1 VTVRP
6 TVQIQLVCPVMSMR
20 RASRLWPATIVAH
33 GAVMLHIAPT
43 SLAAIAV
50 TSPPRGTGLTGN
62 VRRAVESAGSDG
74 DGLTMFVVGSGPVGS
89 GSVVAS
95 GGSDGTAGDGTASE
109 GNATDGSGA
118 SVTAGGASV
127 GGADTISGADVV
139 AAITG
144 SGAGV
149 LGVSDLAGAH
159 AATANRTT
167 HHRLVTRTR

>member
-1 VTVRP
+1 
-6 TVQIQLVCPVMSMR
+6 
-20 RASRLWPATIVAH
+20 
-33 GAVMLHIAPT
+33 MLHIAPT

-50 TSPPRGTGLTGN
+50 TRPPRGTGLTGK
-62 VRRAVESAGSDG
+62 VRRAVESAGNDG

-95 GGSDGTAGDGTASE
+95 GGSDGSASVGT
-109 GNATDGSGA
+109 ATDGSGA

-127 GGADTISGADVV
+127 GGADAINGAGVV
-139 AAITG
+139 PATAD